1 MPRFRL
7 RDLSR
12 DAKLLVTAF
21 LTTLSLG
28 YASGLAYVFMTTEM
42 RPGGVAAHY
51 AGSEDEQEMKFAK
64 SPLELAQT
72 THNHVLS
79 ISLLFAVL
87 GAFLLCVEMP
97 ARARRFLILEG
108 FVSIVTTFASL
119 WLVRYVSPLFSW
131 LMLLSGIGM
140 AATFF
145 ASVAVVLRETW
156 SRGDDRG

>member
-21 LTTLSLG
+21 LATLSLG
-28 YASGLAYVFMTTEM
+28 YASGLSYVFMTTEM

-51 AGSEDEQEMKFAK
+51 AGSEDEREMKFAK

-87 GAFLLCVEMP
+87 GALLLCVEIS

-108 FVSIVTTFASL
+108 FLSIVTTFASL
-119 WLVRYVSPLFSW
+119 WLLRYVSPLFSW
-131 LMLLSGIGM
+131 LMILSGIAM

-156 SRGDDRG
+156 SRAGDLG